1 MSEEITPT
9 LFESYPCS
17 LGLVLDHGDE
27 GDIYRISTPS
37 GQVIGI
43 RANTTPSIE
52 NVEADIANPA
62 PAPAVPVPHEVPLW
76 AIRAVLDLE
85 GLTASINSILA
96 QLPEPDRTVVN
107 RVWEYGN
114 YIRRDSPTISQLT
127 VALGKTTEE
136 VDGYFRQAAALNP

>member
-1 MSEEITPT
+1 MTIIEINYDLGNGLLLTQWHA
-9 LFESYPCS
+9 EDASYQASDGRCFYS
-17 LGLVLDHGDE
+17 GAAE
-27 GDIYRISTPS
+27 PS
-37 GQVIGI
+37 Q
-43 RANTTPSIE
+43 
-52 NVEADIANPA
+52 ADAEDCVANPA

-96 QLPEPDRTVVN
+96 QLPEPGRTVVN

-114 YIRRDSPTISQLT
+114 YIRRDSPTVSQLT